1 MLAYDAEDDE
11 GGVVDVNRRC
21 QVNTVEG
28 VIVVFVD
35 GVAWMSF
42 DECDVACRRLAM
54 VQLAERAVGT
64 HRQIASAFG
73 LKPLAVDRFRR
84 AYREHG
90 LTGLLPKTKGPKGP
104 RVTGGKVDK
113 VLLAAKR
120 AGQSETGIAAK
131 LGISQPAVRDAL
143 RRLGYSAENR
153 QTPLPMSEPAA
164 AEQASA
170 PSVPGASKP
179 RDEGGTPP
187 PGSAPAQ
194 PTVEVSES
202 SSVVAPHEPSPA
214 VGPTVPAVFTMD
226 TDPSNR
232 SGDRELAVAGL
243 LDDAAPLFGDAEG
256 IRDVGALLAIP
267 VLTQQGVVYEALRVF
282 DAIGPAFYGL
292 RTTIVC
298 LCLLMM
304 LNLSRLQDIMQ
315 REPRS
320 VGKLLGLDRSP
331 EIKTLRRKLRTL
343 ADQGRSL
350 QWMEALARRQLDD
363 PASDTIWVYLDGH
376 VSVYS
381 GKRRMREHHVA
392 CLRAARPSVM
402 DYWVNQPEGAPLLV
416 ITGSPTEGLV
426 RQVPQTIQKVK
437 SLAPDRP
444 ITVVFDREGWS
455 PLLFAAIKMTA
466 GVHFLTY
473 RKAGRGEF
481 LPQVAAHL
489 FTSCKTEVA
498 GRTVSYELADT
509 RVRISYSE
517 GRIHKHLDLRQIT
530 RRKADGKQ
538 TQVLTDNDET
548 PAVELAHRM
557 FGRWSQENYFKYA
570 GEHRDLD
577 ALVSH
582 EMEPADSTR
591 LVPNPERAAPKAQLV
606 KLRATLRAAHELH
619 GSQQP
624 SPAAAR
630 RASDATH
637 AAHVQ
642 LIEADIAR
650 VEAQHHALPAR
661 VPWGT
666 TDKGRGAVQPRAEV
680 RRLMHVFRIVA
691 HRAESALLEL
701 LRPHFPDWR
710 HEGRALTRAILQSSG
725 HLRKTDT
732 ELHVTLMPLASP
744 YKTRA
749 LAALCEELTRL
760 DSTFPGTNLKMV
772 FHVQQAL
779 RAS

>member
-1 MLAYDAEDDE
+1 M
-11 GGVVDVNRRC
+11 DVNRRC

-28 VIVVFVD
+28 IIVVFVD
-35 GVAWMSF
+35 GAAWMSF
-42 DECDVACRRLAM
+42 DEDDVACRRLAM

-64 HRQIASAFG
+64 HQQIASAFG
-73 LKPLAVDRFRR
+73 LKPLAVDRFRQ
-84 AYREHG
+84 AYRQHG
-90 LTGLLPKTKGPKGP
+90 LVGLLPKTKGPKGP
-104 RVTGGKVDK
+104 RVTGGKVDT
-113 VLLAAKR
+113 VILAAKR
-120 AGQSETGIAAK
+120 AGHSETGIAAK
-131 LGISQPAVRDAL
+131 LGISPPAVRDAL
-143 RRLGYSAENR
+143 RRLGYRAEKR
-153 QTPLPMSEPAA
+153 QPPLAMGEPAA

-170 PSVPGASKP
+170 PPVPGAPEPPHEKV
-179 RDEGGTPP
+179 TPP
-187 PGSAPAQ
+187 LESAPAQ
-194 PTVEVSES
+194 RAVKVSES
-202 SSVVAPHEPSPA
+202 CGIVPPDEPSPPI
-214 VGPTVPAVFTMD
+214 GPTAVPTVFTLD
-226 TDPSNR
+226 RDPSDR
-232 SGDRELAVAGL
+232 SVDRALAVAGL

-267 VLTQQGVVYEALRVF
+267 VLTQQGVFYEALRVF
-282 DAIGPAFYGL
+282 DGIGPAFYGL

-402 DYWVNQPEGAPLLV
+402 DYWVNQPQGAPLLV

-426 RQVPQTIQKVK
+426 RQVPQTIEKVK

-455 PLLFAAIKMTA
+455 PLLFAAIKKTA

-473 RKAGRGEF
+473 RKAARGKR
-481 LPQVAAHL
+481 LPQVAAPL
-489 FTSCKTEVA
+489 FASCKTEGA

-509 RVRISYSE
+509 RVRIPYSD
-517 GRIHKHLDLRQIT
+517 GRFHKHVDLRQIT

-538 TQVLTDNDET
+538 TQVLTDDDET

-582 EMEPADSTR
+582 EMEPADGTR
-591 LVPNPERAAPKAQLV
+591 LVPNPERAAPKAQLT

-624 SPAAAR
+624 GSEEAR
-630 RASDATH
+630 RASDAAH
-637 AAHVQ
+637 AEHVQ
-642 LIEADIAR
+642 RIEADIAR
-650 VEAQHHALPAR
+650 VETQHHALPAR
-661 VPWGT
+661 VPWGN

-680 RRLMHVFRIVA
+680 RRLMHVVRIVA

-701 LRPHFPDWR
+701 LRPHFQDWR

-725 HLRKTDT
+725 SLRMTET
-732 ELHVTLMPLASP
+732 ELHVTLVPLASP

-749 LAALCEELTRL
+749 LVALCEELTRL
-760 DSTFPGTNLKMV
+760 ATTFPGTNLKMV
-772 FHVQQAL
+772 FHVQ
-779 RAS
+779 